1 LCISLLFSR
10 QYKHMFAPDA
20 QSYLNATTFHFLFN
34 SALHIQMG
42 EIVSKLAQNHI
53 FSPNSGDLMQGH
65 SHILPKD
72 CKTAPSPRRSVATA
86 GNASRAALSID
97 TAQEHKGSETQRCSS
112 IPSSTGATEA
122 REAGAAAR
130 SSAVHSA
137 SIATLLHAKSC
148 LIPSNPRHSQ
158 AQLLA

>member
-1 LCISLLFSR
+1 
-10 QYKHMFAPDA
+10 MFAPDA

-42 EIVSKLAQNHI
+42 EIVRKLAQNHI

-112 IPSSTGATEA
+112 IRPPPERPRPGRPAPP
-122 REAGAAAR
+122 REAAPCTAPALLR
-130 SSAVHSA
+130 STPNLVSSPR
-137 SIATLLHAKSC
+137 TLGTPKLSSLPKQQHQC
-148 LIPSNPRHSQ
+148 GGGE
-158 AQLLA
+158 